1 MAGLENILNKII
13 EDAKTK
19 ADEII
24 KEAEEKQHLV
34 VEKRDDDAKF
44 LADKINEIS
53 KKEKSYMLF

>member
-24 KEAEEKQHLV
+24 KEAEEKQHILS
-34 VEKRDDDAKF
+34 
-44 LADKINEIS
+44 LIHI
-53 KKEKSYMLF
+53 